1 MQIKVNLTE
10 SIINQCLSVHY
21 HDQPTGRRMKQRLI
35 LIPLVLVSISAY
47 LIVTELQK
55 SGGVGQNFYM
65 ALLYIS
71 FALIYYFFMRHRM
84 MRAGGK
90 LLKSLGE
97 NASFEMEVDEEKL
110 VTTTRN
116 STFTSNWEDFTCAL
130 ISKDNVLLYQA
141 NHSFSMFNYS
151 FFLPG
156 DFEIF
161 KTWARNKVQPVLE
174 V

>member
-10 SIINQCLSVHY
+10 DIINQCLSVHY

-55 SGGVGQNFYM
+55 GGEVGQNFYM
-65 ALLYIS
+65 ALMYIS
-71 FALIYYFFMRHRM
+71 FALIYYFFMKNRM

-97 NASFEMEVDEEKL
+97 NANFEMEVDEGKL
-110 VTTTRN
+110 VTITPN
-116 STFTSNWEDFTCAL
+116 STFTSKWEDFTCAL

-141 NHSFSMFNYS
+141 NNSFSMFHHT
-151 FFLPG
+151 FFFHG
-156 DFEIF
+156 EFEVF
-161 KTWARNKVQPVLE
+161 KNWARNKVQPVLE